1 MRNFLKEFQAFIS
14 KGNVMDLAV
23 AVIIGAAFSNIVNSL
38 VKDIVN
44 PILGVLVGRPDFTNL
59 FVVLKPVEG
68 YTGPQTYEALVKAG
82 ATVFGYGAFLT
93 AVVQFLLLA
102 FSVFWLIKIVVTAR
116 ARIAA
121 EAARLLADKDA
132 EEKKAAEEAA
142 KKAAAEKPA
151 PAPAPA
157 PAPVNAEELKLL
169 AEIRDLLKAN
179 RKAAE

>member
-1 MRNFLKEFQAFIS
+1 MRQFLKEFQAFIS

-68 YTGPQTYEALVKAG
+68 YTGPETYDALVKAG

-102 FSVFWLIKIVVTAR
+102 FVIFWLIKVVTTIR
-116 ARIAA
+116 KRLEA
-121 EAARLLADKDA
+121 EAAKLLKD
-132 EEKKAAEEAA
+132 EEA
-142 KKAAAEKPA
+142 KQAEKPA
-151 PAPAPA
+151 APAPT
-157 PAPVNAEELKLL
+157 PEDVVLL
-169 AEIRDLLKAN
+169 REIRDLLKSNADV
-179 RKAAE
+179 KAAAEKLASK